1 MFSAREESFPG
12 PIKRTASRYS
22 IRGSEGWESWP
33 SSILYLGKNE
43 KLRRLTIIQSLP
55 REEWEG
61 WEGWPSSILYLGKNE
76 KAEKVD
82 PSSFLYLG
90 KNEKAENVDYYLFS
104 S

>member
-1 MFSAREESFPG
+1 MR
-12 PIKRTASRYS
+12 
-22 IRGSEGWESWP
+22 
-33 SSILYLGKNE
+33 
-43 KLRRLTIIQSLP
+43 KLRSLTIIYSVLP
-55 REEWEG
+55 
-61 WEGWPSSILYLGKNE
+61 IGKNE

>member
-1 MFSAREESFPG
+1 MR
-12 PIKRTASRYS
+12 R
-22 IRGSEGWESWP
+22 
-33 SSILYLGKNE
+33 
-43 KLRRLTIIQSLP
+43 LRRLTITYSLP
-55 REEWEG
+55 RV
-61 WEGWPSSILYLGKNE
+61 E